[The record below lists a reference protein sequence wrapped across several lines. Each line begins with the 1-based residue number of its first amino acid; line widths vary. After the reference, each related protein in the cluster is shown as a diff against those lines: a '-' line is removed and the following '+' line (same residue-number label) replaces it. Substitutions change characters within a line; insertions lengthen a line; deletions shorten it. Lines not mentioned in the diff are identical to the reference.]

1 MGVNLR
7 VMLDELHELSCAI
20 DAARLDRDAMI
31 ESLLTTEQRVQIQE
45 IKEEYNP
52 RISAAEQRHAE
63 LEMVVR
69 DAVREGNE
77 SVKGEHLS
85 ALVIKPRVTWDTE
98 GLLAMAS
105 KPGNAWVLEFVR
117 LGQPTVQI
125 RRR

>member
-1 MGVNLR
+1 MNLR
-7 VMLDELHELSCAI
+7 AMLDELHELSCAI

-31 ESLLTTEQRVQIQE
+31 EALLTAEQRTMIQE

-63 LEMVVR
+63 LEMIVR
-69 DAVREGNE
+69 DAVRDAGE
-77 SVKGEHLS
+77 SVKGERIS

-105 KPGNAWVLEFVR
+105 RPGNAWVLEFVR

>member
-1 MGVNLR
+1 MNLR
-7 VMLDELHELSCAI
+7 AMLDELHELSCAI
-20 DAARLDRDAMI
+20 DAARLDRDTMI
-31 ESLLTTEQRVQIQE
+31 DAVMTPEQRAQVQE

-52 RISAAEQRHAE
+52 RITAAEQRHAE
-63 LEMVVR
+63 LEMIVR

-77 SVKGEHLS
+77 SVKGEHIA

-98 GLLAMAS
+98 GLLTMAS

>member
-1 MGVNLR
+1 MSAKL
-7 VMLDELHELSCAI
+7 LAELHELSCAI

-31 ESLLTTEQRVQIQE
+31 DALLTPEQRMMIQE

-52 RISAAEQRHAE
+52 RISAAEQHHAE
-63 LEMVVR
+63 LEMIVR
-69 DAVREGNE
+69 DAVRDAGE
-77 SVKGEHLS
+77 SVKGEHIS

-105 KPGNAWVLEFVR
+105 RPGNAWVLEFVR

>member
-1 MGVNLR
+1 MNLR

-31 ESLLTTEQRVQIQE
+31 EALLTAEQRTMMQE

-69 DAVREGNE
+69 DAVRDAGE
-77 SVKGEHLS
+77 SVKGEHIS

-105 KPGNAWVLEFVR
+105 RPGNAWVLEFVR

>member
-1 MGVNLR
+1 MNAKL
-7 VMLDELHELSCAI
+7 LDELHGLSCAI

-31 ESLLTTEQRVQIQE
+31 EALLTAEQRTMIQE

-63 LEMVVR
+63 LEMIVR
-69 DAVREGNE
+69 DAVRDAGE
-77 SVKGEHLS
+77 SVKGEHIS
-85 ALVIKPRVTWDTE
+85 ALVIKPRVTWDTD

-105 KPGNAWVLEFVR
+105 RPGNAWVLEFVR